1 MISKQRITVI
11 VGTRPELIRLSAILK
26 RLDEVFDLRL
36 IHTGQNFDPTL
47 SQVFIEELQIR
58 EPDKFLNLNSETL
71 GTFLGQMFMEVERE
85 LQEFPPAALV
95 ILGDTNSALS
105 GIIAKRR
112 GIPVYHL
119 EAGNRSFDPN
129 VPEEINRKII
139 DHFSDFNLA
148 YTSVARANLLR
159 EGLHP
164 RNSIVIG
171 SPLYEVLAGSAN
183 QIEKS
188 NILKVLN
195 IHKGNYF
202 LVSAHR
208 QENIDNP
215 IRLKTLV
222 DSLNKLVSTYGIP
235 VICSVHPRMK
245 SKTDA
250 LKLEFNSLVELHPPF
265 GFFDYNKLQINSR
278 LVLSDSGSISE
289 ESAILG
295 FRAITIRDSM
305 ERPEALESASIVLA
319 GIEANGII
327 RAISITESDSSKPC
341 PPAEYLIENT
351 TERVVKFIASTIQ
364 QHGFWSGIRSKHQ

>member
-1 MISKQRITVI
+1 MSKLRITVI
-11 VGTRPELIRLSAILK
+11 VGTRPELIRLSFILK
-26 RLDEVFDLRL
+26 RFDEVFDVRL
-36 IHTGQNFDPTL
+36 IHTGQNFDATL
-47 SQVFIEELQIR
+47 SQVFIDELQIR
-58 EPDKFLNLNSETL
+58 KPDVFFNLNSETL
-71 GTFLGQMFMEVERE
+71 GRFLGQLFFEVEKE
-85 LQEFPPAALV
+85 LQEFPPDALV
-95 ILGDTNSALS
+95 LLGDTNSALS

-112 GIPVYHL
+112 GIPIYHL

-148 YTSVARANLLR
+148 YTSAARSNLLA

-171 SPLYEVLAGSAN
+171 SPLYEVLAGSAK
-183 QIEKS
+183 QIENS
-188 NILKVLN
+188 NVMNVLN
-195 IHKGNYF
+195 IQKGNYF

-215 IRLKTLV
+215 IRLKSLAE
-222 DSLNKLVSTYGIP
+222 SLNAVAITFGLP
-235 VICSVHPRMK
+235 VICSMHPRMK
-245 SKTDA
+245 SKIAELNLD
-250 LKLEFNSLVELHPPF
+250 FNSLVEFHPPF
-265 GFFDYNKLQINSR
+265 GFFDYNKLQVNSR

-319 GIEANGII
+319 GIEPEGII
-327 RAISITESDSSKPC
+327 RAISITESNVGKPY
-341 PPAEYLIENT
+341 PPDEYLIENT
-351 TERVVKFIASTIQ
+351 TERVVKFIASTLQ
-364 QHGFWSGIRSKHQ
+364 QHSFWSGLRSKQ

>member
-1 MISKQRITVI
+1 MMSKQRITVI

-105 GIIAKRR
+105 GMIAKRC
-112 GIPVYHL
+112 GIPIYHL

-148 YTSVARANLLR
+148 YTSAARANLLR

-245 SKTDA
+245 SKIDA
-250 LKLEFNSLVELHPPF
+250 LKLEFNSLIELHPPF

-289 ESAILG
+289 ESAILN

-305 ERPEALESASIVLA
+305 ERPEALESGSIVLA
-319 GIEANGII
+319 GIEPDGIL
-327 RAISITESDSSKPC
+327 RAISVTESDVSKSS
-341 PPAEYLIENT
+341 PPVEYLIENT
-351 TERVVKFIASTIQ
+351 SERVVKFIASTLP
-364 QHGFWSGIRSKHQ
+364 QHTFWSGIRSTHQ

>member
-1 MISKQRITVI
+1 MSKLRITVI
-11 VGTRPELIRLSAILK
+11 VGTRPELIRLSFILK
-26 RLDEVFDLRL
+26 RFDEVFDVRL
-36 IHTGQNFDPTL
+36 IHTGQNFDATL
-47 SQVFIEELQIR
+47 SQVFIDELQIR
-58 EPDKFLNLNSETL
+58 KPDVFFNLSSETL
-71 GTFLGQMFMEVERE
+71 GRFLGQLFFEVEKE
-85 LQEFPPAALV
+85 LQGFPPDALV
-95 ILGDTNSALS
+95 LLGDTNSALS

-112 GIPVYHL
+112 GIPIYHL

-148 YTSVARANLLR
+148 YTSAARSNLLA

-171 SPLYEVLAGSAN
+171 SPLYEVLAGSAK
-183 QIEKS
+183 QIENS
-188 NILKVLN
+188 NVMNVLN
-195 IHKGNYF
+195 VKKGNYF

-215 IRLKTLV
+215 IRLKSLAE
-222 DSLNKLVSTYGIP
+222 SLNTVAITFGLP
-235 VICSVHPRMK
+235 VICSMHPRMK
-245 SKTDA
+245 SRIAELNLD
-250 LKLEFNSLVELHPPF
+250 FNSLVQFHSPF
-265 GFFDYNKLQINSR
+265 GFFDYNKLQVNSR

-319 GIEANGII
+319 GIKPEGII
-327 RAISITESDSSKPC
+327 RAISITESNLGKPY

-351 TERVVKFIASTIQ
+351 TERVVNFIASTLQ
-364 QHGFWSGIRSKHQ
+364 QHSFWSGLRSKQ

>member
-1 MISKQRITVI
+1 MSKLRITVI
-11 VGTRPELIRLSAILK
+11 VGTRPELIRLSFILK
-26 RLDEVFDLRL
+26 RFDEVFDVRL
-36 IHTGQNFDPTL
+36 IHTGQNSDATL
-47 SQVFIEELQIR
+47 SQVFIDELQIR
-58 EPDKFLNLNSETL
+58 KPDVFFNLNSETL
-71 GTFLGQMFMEVERE
+71 GRFLGQLFFEVEKE
-85 LQEFPPAALV
+85 LQEFPPDALV
-95 ILGDTNSALS
+95 LLGDTNSALS
-105 GIIAKRR
+105 GIIARR
-112 GIPVYHL
+112 LGIPIYHL

-148 YTSVARANLLR
+148 YTSAARSNLLA

-171 SPLYEVLAGSAN
+171 SPLYEVLEGSAKK
-183 QIEKS
+183 IENS
-188 NILKVLN
+188 NVMNVLN
-195 IHKGNYF
+195 IEKGNYF

-215 IRLKTLV
+215 IRLKSLA
-222 DSLNKLVSTYGIP
+222 DSLNTVAITFGLP
-235 VICSVHPRMK
+235 VICSMHPRMK
-245 SKTDA
+245 SKIAELNLD
-250 LKLEFNSLVELHPPF
+250 FNSLVEFHSPF

-305 ERPEALESASIVLA
+305 ERPEALESGSIVLA
-319 GIEANGII
+319 GIEPEGII
-327 RAISITESDSSKPC
+327 RAISITESNVSKPY

-351 TERVVKFIASTIQ
+351 ADRVVKFIASTFK
-364 QHGFWSGIRSKHQ
+364 QHSFWSGLRSKQ

>member
-1 MISKQRITVI
+1 MSKLRITVI
-11 VGTRPELIRLSAILK
+11 VGTRPELIRLSFILK
-26 RLDEVFDLRL
+26 RLDEVFDVRL
-36 IHTGQNFDPTL
+36 IHTGQNFDATL
-47 SQVFIEELQIR
+47 SQVFIDELQIR
-58 EPDKFLNLNSETL
+58 KPDVFFNLNSETL
-71 GTFLGQMFMEVERE
+71 GRFLGQLFFEVEKE
-85 LQEFPPAALV
+85 LQEFPPDALV
-95 ILGDTNSALS
+95 LLGDTNSALS
-105 GIIAKRR
+105 GIIARRR
-112 GIPVYHL
+112 GIPIYHL

-148 YTSVARANLLR
+148 YTSAARSNLLA

-171 SPLYEVLAGSAN
+171 SPLYEVLVGSAK
-183 QIEKS
+183 QIENS
-188 NILKVLN
+188 NVMNVLN
-195 IHKGNYF
+195 IKKGNYF

-215 IRLKTLV
+215 IRLKSLAE
-222 DSLNKLVSTYGIP
+222 SLNIVAITFGLP
-235 VICSVHPRMK
+235 VICSMHPRMK
-245 SKTDA
+245 SKIA
-250 LKLEFNSLVELHPPF
+250 KLNLDFNSLVEFHSPF
-265 GFFDYNKLQINSR
+265 GFFDYNKLQVNSR

-319 GIEANGII
+319 GIEPEGII
-327 RAISITESDSSKPC
+327 RAISITESNLGKPC

-351 TERVVKFIASTIQ
+351 TERVVKFIASTLQ
-364 QHGFWSGIRSKHQ
+364 QHSFWSGLRSKQ

>member
-1 MISKQRITVI
+1 MSKLRITVI
-11 VGTRPELIRLSAILK
+11 VGTRPELIRLSFILK
-26 RLDEVFDLRL
+26 RFDEVFDVRL
-36 IHTGQNFDPTL
+36 IHTGQNSDATL
-47 SQVFIEELQIR
+47 SQVFIDELQIR
-58 EPDKFLNLNSETL
+58 KPEVFFNLNSETL
-71 GTFLGQMFMEVERE
+71 GRFLGQLFFEVEKE
-85 LQEFPPAALV
+85 LQEFPPDALV
-95 ILGDTNSALS
+95 LLGDTNSALS
-105 GIIAKRR
+105 GIIARR
-112 GIPVYHL
+112 LGIPIYHL

-148 YTSVARANLLR
+148 YTSAARSNLLA

-171 SPLYEVLAGSAN
+171 SPLYEVLEGSAKK
-183 QIEKS
+183 IENS
-188 NILKVLN
+188 NVMNVLN
-195 IHKGNYF
+195 IEKGNYF

-215 IRLKTLV
+215 IRLKSLA
-222 DSLNKLVSTYGIP
+222 DSLNTVAITFGLP
-235 VICSVHPRMK
+235 VICSMHPRMK
-245 SKTDA
+245 SKIAELNLD
-250 LKLEFNSLVELHPPF
+250 FNSLVEFHSPF

-305 ERPEALESASIVLA
+305 ERPEALESGSIVLA
-319 GIEANGII
+319 GIEPEGII
-327 RAISITESDSSKPC
+327 RAISITESNVSKPC

-351 TERVVKFIASTIQ
+351 ADRVVKFIASTFK
-364 QHGFWSGIRSKHQ
+364 QHSFWSGLRSK